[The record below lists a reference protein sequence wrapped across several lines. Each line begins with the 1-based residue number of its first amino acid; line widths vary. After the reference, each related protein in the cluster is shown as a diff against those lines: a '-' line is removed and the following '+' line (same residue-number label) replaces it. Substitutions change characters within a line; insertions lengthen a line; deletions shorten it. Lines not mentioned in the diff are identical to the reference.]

1 MIAKSLFF
9 RCQKIYFIYFILFIC
24 LYLNISY
31 DGEIFIYFIMNFTH
45 LLICH
50 GILLIFCRIFPYENI
65 PFTIFLNF
73 ISLFLVF
80 LPLIFTIREL
90 IDSYYIE
97 SIINLFLILIPI
109 GDIFIAAG
117 DRLQYIKQQT
127 EAMAQSKFLPT
138 KLKTGLNDVLNSRML
153 KSSTVLQHELN

>member
-50 GILLIFCRIFPYENI
+50 GILLVFCRIFPYENI

-73 ISLFLVF
+73 ISLFLIF

-97 SIINLFLILIPI
+97 SIINLFLILIPHV
-109 GDIFIAAG
+109 IFLIYLKG
-117 DRLQYIKQQT
+117 KQIWHMQI
-127 EAMAQSKFLPT
+127 LI
-138 KLKTGLNDVLNSRML
+138 L
-153 KSSTVLQHELN
+153 TVLEMWN